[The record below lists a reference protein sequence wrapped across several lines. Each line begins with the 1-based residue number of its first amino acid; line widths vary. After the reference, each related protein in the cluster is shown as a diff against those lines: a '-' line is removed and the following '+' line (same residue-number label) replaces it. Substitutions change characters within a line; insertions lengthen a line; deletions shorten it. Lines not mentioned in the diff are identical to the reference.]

1 MPRVYSFHVS
11 PSLPARLQ
19 CLNELSLNLR
29 WSWHHPTIEM
39 FRGIDPDLWEE
50 TGHNPRLMLG
60 RISQRRL
67 TELATDEAFLAQ
79 MDRCADSLKEYL
91 SGAGWFPRA
100 HPEALGLIVAYFSAE
115 FGLTECV
122 ASYAGGLGLLAGDH
136 MKSASDLGLPLTGVG
151 LLYQGGYFRQYLNAD
166 GWQQETYPVNDFH
179 TLPIQ
184 PVEDSQGRPLAVQV
198 EFPGRLV
205 FARVWKAQVGR
216 IPLYLLDTNV
226 AQNSVDDRRITGAL
240 YGGDREL
247 RIQQEIIL
255 GIGGMRAL
263 KALGIH
269 PTVCHM
275 NEGHSAF
282 LGLERTRGLMA
293 DMNLPYFDARQI
305 GAAGN
310 VFTTHTPVEAG
321 FDRFDTWLME
331 KYFRD
336 YCGKLGLSL
345 EHLLESG
352 RQNHH
357 DTNEPFNMAFLAAR
371 LSSYTNAVSRL
382 HGEVTRKMAQPMWPG
397 YPLNEVPIGYVTNG
411 IHARSWT
418 SMEMSALLSRYLG
431 PRWADD
437 PTDTALWERIDRI
450 PDQELWRVHQIRRVR
465 LIHYARVRLA
475 AQIKQRGGS
484 ASETSAADSVLSP
497 DRLTIGFARRF
508 ATYKRATLLL
518 RDVDRFKRIL
528 NNPKCAVQMVF
539 AGKAHP
545 HDNDGKELIRQIQHF
560 ARDPEVRNHVVFL
573 ENYDISVARYL
584 VQGVDVWLNTPRR
597 PNEASGTSGMKLLP
611 NGGLNLS
618 ILDGWWDEGYQPDVG
633 WAIGNGEQ
641 YADAD
646 YQDQIESQALYNLL
660 ENDVVPLFYDRDSEG
675 MPRGWIA
682 KMKASMKKLTPVFS
696 TNRMVAQYAEEFYIP
711 AHERHQRLAAD
722 NGKRARPIVEW
733 RLRIRASSASM
744 KVTDISPEQPG
755 DLVVGEKLKV
765 SARVALGAV
774 QPSDVRVQLYYGN
787 VDSEGRI
794 ITGQTAEMTLQGTE
808 GSEHIYSGEVECR
821 DSGSCGYTVRI
832 IPYHVDAILPY
843 ELPFIVWAE

>member
-29 WSWHHPTIEM
+29 WSWHHPSIEL
-39 FRGIDPDLWEE
+39 FRGLDPDLWEQ

-67 TELATDEAFLAQ
+67 TELAVDEAFLAQ

-91 SGAGWFPRA
+91 ASAGWFPRA
-100 HPEALGLIVAYFSAE
+100 RPEASGLSVAYFSAE
-115 FGLTECV
+115 FGLTECL
-122 ASYAGGLGLLAGDH
+122 ANYAGGLGILAGDH
-136 MKSASDLGLPLTGVG
+136 LKSASDLGLPLTGVG

-166 GWQQETYPVNDFH
+166 GWQQETYPINDFH
-179 TLPIQ
+179 TLPIV
-184 PVEDSQGRPLAVQV
+184 PLEDGRGTPLAVEV
-198 EFPGRLV
+198 EFPGRRV
-205 FARVWKAQVGR
+205 FARIWKVQVGR

-226 AQNSVDDRRITGAL
+226 AQNSADDRRITGAL

-263 KALGIH
+263 KLLGIQ

-293 DMNLPYFDARQI
+293 ELNLPYFEARQI

-310 VFTTHTPVEAG
+310 VFTTHTPVAAG
-321 FDRFDTWLME
+321 FDRFDTGLMD
-331 KYFRD
+331 KYFRS
-336 YCGKLGLSL
+336 YCGPLGLSF
-345 EHLLESG
+345 EQLLELG
-352 RQNHH
+352 RQNHR
-357 DTNEPFNMAFLAAR
+357 DSNEAFNMAFLAAR
-371 LSSYTNAVSRL
+371 LSSYTNGVSRL
-382 HGEVTRKMAQPMWPG
+382 HGEVTRKMAQPIWSG
-397 YPLNEVPIGYVTNG
+397 YPLGEVPIGYVTNG
-411 IHARSWT
+411 IHARTWT

-437 PTDTALWERIDRI
+437 PTDTTVWERIDRI

-465 LIHYARVRLA
+465 LIHYARTLLA
-475 AQIKQRGGS
+475 SQIKQRGGS
-484 ASETSAADSVLSP
+484 AAEISAADSVLSP

-518 RDVDRFKRIL
+518 RDIDRFKKIL
-528 NNPKCAVQMVF
+528 NNPKCPVQMVF

-545 HDNDGKELIRQIQHF
+545 HDNEGKELIRRILHF
-560 ARDPEVRNHVVFL
+560 SRDPEVRDHIVFL

-611 NGGLNLS
+611 NGGLNIS
-618 ILDGWWDEGYQPDVG
+618 ILDGWWDEGYSHDVG
-633 WAIGNGEQ
+633 WAIGNGEE
-641 YADAD
+641 YADED
-646 YQDQIESQALYNLL
+646 YQDQVESRALYNLL
-660 ENDVVPLFYDRDSEG
+660 ENDVVPLFYDCDDQG

-682 KMKASMKKLTPVFS
+682 KMKASMKKLTPIFS
-696 TNRMVAQYAEEFYIP
+696 TNRMVAQYAEDFYIP
-711 AHERHQRLAAD
+711 AHERHLRLAAD
-722 NGKRARPIVEW
+722 GCKRVYPLVEW
-733 RLRIRASSASM
+733 RKRLRADGPAVKVIR
-744 KVTDISPEQPG
+744 ISPEQP
-755 DLVVGEKLKV
+755 DEMVVGAKLKV
-765 SARVALGAV
+765 EARVTLGAV
-774 QPSDVRVQLYYGN
+774 RPGDIRVQLFFGR

-794 ITGQTAEMTLQGTE
+794 VSGEPAEMGLLRTE
-808 GSEHIYSGEVECR
+808 GSEHVYSGEVRCH

-832 IPYHVDAILPY
+832 IPYHPDAILPY
-843 ELPFIVWAE
+843 ELPLVVWAE